1 MFFHFE
7 HGGRSGGN
15 SEHGKRAHI
24 CSNGIAAVG
33 VMFNGF
39 VVTAD
44 YNSSGVVGGSGIYI
58 DVGKAHTLHRLRI
71 QTQRKGS
78 RPSLLWEMF

>member
-24 CSNGIAAVG
+24 CSNGSTG
-33 VMFNGF
+33 VRVLFNGF

-58 DVGKAHTLHRLRI
+58 DVGKAHTLRRLRI

>member
-24 CSNGIAAVG
+24 CSNGSTG
-33 VMFNGF
+33 VRVLFSGF

-58 DVGKAHTLHRLRI
+58 
-71 QTQRKGS
+71 
-78 RPSLLWEMF
+78 

>member
-1 MFFHFE
+1 MLFHFE

-24 CSNGIAAVG
+24 FSNGIAAVG

-58 DVGKAHTLHRLRI
+58 
-71 QTQRKGS
+71 
-78 RPSLLWEMF
+78 

>member
-24 CSNGIAAVG
+24 CSNGSTG
-33 VMFNGF
+33 VRVLFSGF

-58 DVGKAHTLHRLRI
+58 DVGKAHTLRRLRI

>member
-24 CSNGIAAVG
+24 FSNGIATVG

-58 DVGKAHTLHRLRI
+58 GVGKAHTLHRLRI

>member
-24 CSNGIAAVG
+24 FSNGIAAVG

-71 QTQRKGS
+71 KTQRKGS